1 MKRRLLRASKLDRL
15 DDVNTLNT
23 FTSIT
28 ACGPG
33 KYKGKVA
40 SAVQYCSF
48 LNEGKRDVCLP
59 CTGETIK
66 PNTGDLDT
74 CPQDCSEENK
84 VANAEHTAC
93 GKFSL

>member
-1 MKRRLLRASKLDRL
+1 MKRRTLRASKWDRL
-15 DDVNTLNT
+15 DDVNKLNT

-40 SAVQYCSF
+40 SAVSYCSF
-48 LNEGKRDVCLP
+48 LNGGKRDVCLP
-59 CTGETIK
+59 CAGETIK
-66 PNTGDLDT
+66 PNSGDSNSCT
-74 CPQDCSEENK
+74 EDCGGGSK

-93 GKFSL
+93 SKCLL